1 MAADLTD
8 IRTAI
13 RAVLIASS
21 TLTSLLGS
29 GDRVFYGRIRKAAV
43 IPSVILLDT
52 GTRPDV
58 TVPLH
63 TRTLTAEIFA
73 NNYDQ
78 AEDIAKTIRGL
89 LDGIPP
95 NPGPDWKMNVFHF
108 VAEREAPVEE
118 GDIVNKS
125 LDFTYSAYDIT

>member
-1 MAADLTD
+1 MAADLSD

-13 RAVLIASS
+13 RAVLTGSSALS
-21 TLTSLLGS
+21 TLLGGS
-29 GDRVFYGRIRKAAV
+29 DRIFYGRVRKAAV
-43 IPSVILLDT
+43 LPSVVMFDA

-63 TRTLTAEIFA
+63 VRTLTVEIFA

-78 AEDIAKTIRGL
+78 AEEIAKTIRGL
-89 LDGIPP
+89 LDGTPP
-95 NPGPDWKMNVFHF
+95 NPGASWRMNVFHF
-108 VAEREAPVEE
+108 SAEREAPVEE

-125 LDFTYSAYDIT
+125 LDFSYSAYDIT